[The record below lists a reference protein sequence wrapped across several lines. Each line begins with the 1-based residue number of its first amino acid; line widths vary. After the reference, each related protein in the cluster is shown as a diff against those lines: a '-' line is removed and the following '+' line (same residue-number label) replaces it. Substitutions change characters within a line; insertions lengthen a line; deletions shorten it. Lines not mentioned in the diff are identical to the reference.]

1 MTTGFASTVFDASLF
16 IPELRYR
23 KLEPALGE
31 MTARAARAGSVAD
44 PRLLRASLAL
54 REKAGSTAIGK
65 GAALP
70 HLRSIHVVEPCVV
83 FARSSRGVA
92 WHAPDDEAVH
102 LVLLMLSPAEITAE
116 VHVEWVARGAAILRQ
131 QRQRQRLL
139 DAEAFDVVN
148 AVLLDAL
155 T

>member
-31 MTARAARAGSVAD
+31 MTARAARAGSVAE

-65 GAALP
+65 GVALP
-70 HLRSIHVVEPCVV
+70 HLRSIHVLEPCVV
-83 FARSSRGVA
+83 FGRSTRGVVWNA
-92 WHAPDDEAVH
+92 IDGEPVH
-102 LVLLMLSPAEITAE
+102 LALLMLSPAEVTAE
-116 VHVEWVARGAAILRQ
+116 VHVEWVARGAAVLRI

-139 DAEAFDVVN
+139 DAADFG
-148 AVLLDAL
+148 AVSALLADAL
-155 T
+155 S